1 MIRMERSE
9 LQHFS
14 SYRHGAQLCQ
24 PNLTILV
31 LASNPREPAIDLVH
45 SSRLLWQVS
54 FYCNILSVCMYCQ
67 WRLSKAAQHAVYLSP
82 APSPHPNRSNRVC
95 PFAGHQGWEAWV
107 VKRAIVDFQGAA
119 AEYHPDLQAALQ
131 VLQSRVEPEGAVV
144 FGGLVLGF
152 AIRPRLPAPAAL
164 LQQEAF
170 RPGAGD
176 PTMPCCL
183 YSNMD
188 LSCRISKQNM
198 VPSSLTSRKHSLDLM
213 TWLSSESYA
222 LIFFPDGHA
231 DQKWSV
237 DSRLYICLWPS
248 L

>member
-95 PFAGHQGWEAWV
+95 PFAGHQGWEAWGRQARHRGLPGRSRRV
-107 VKRAIVDFQGAA
+107 PPRPTGCSASA
-119 AEYHPDLQAALQ
+119 AEQG
-131 VLQSRVEPEGAVV
+131 GA
-144 FGGLVLGF
+144 GGRGGVWG
-152 AIRPRLPAPAAL
+152 
-164 LQQEAF
+164 
-170 RPGAGD
+170 PGARVCR
-176 PTMPCCL
+176 PTTIT
-183 YSNMD
+183 ST
-188 LSCRISKQNM
+188 SSSTTTRSF
-198 VPSSLTSRKHSLDLM
+198 PSR
-213 TWLSSESYA
+213 
-222 LIFFPDGHA
+222 
-231 DQKWSV
+231 
-237 DSRLYICLWPS
+237 RR
-248 L
+248 